1 MIFSPV
7 FFRKDFISKAPLNLL
22 NSVDS
27 KAPFWLKRKLLEPHL
42 DEIFGGYIE
51 SGDFAFLED
60 RFISLKLTD
69 FQFLIT
75 LTLNN
80 DKLTLSDS
88 PGEVT
93 ISGGLRT
100 FLQLARKEVDA
111 DGLFFQRKLLIE
123 GDTELGL
130 GVRNLLDGLD
140 WSIEESKLGMLCCR
154 LADFR
159 QAFTRRKSAFN

>member
-1 MIFSPV
+1 M
-7 FFRKDFISKAPLNLL
+7 
-22 NSVDS
+22 
-27 KAPFWLKRKLLEPHL
+27 
-42 DEIFGGYIE
+42 
-51 SGDFAFLED
+51 
-60 RFISLKLTD
+60 KLTG
-69 FQFLIT
+69 FEVLIT
-75 LTLNN
+75 LTLKD
-80 DKLTLSDS
+80 DKLKLSQC

-93 ISGGLRT
+93 ISGDLIT

-140 WSIEESKLGMLCCR
+140 WSIEESKLGLLCCR

-159 QAFTRRKSAFN
+159 QGLIRRKSAFN